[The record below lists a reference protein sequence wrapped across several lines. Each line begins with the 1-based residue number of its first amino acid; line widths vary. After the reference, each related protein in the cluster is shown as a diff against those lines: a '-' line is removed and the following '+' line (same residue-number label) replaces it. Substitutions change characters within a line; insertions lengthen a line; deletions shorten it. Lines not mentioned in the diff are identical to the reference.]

1 MQIIDNFVK
10 DPALLKAVTNL
21 NDPFWTKGYYWWQNG
36 SPTINLRH
44 KLIDYIWL
52 QGRVKDVPNNFKGFE
67 HWIGIYDS
75 NNQLS
80 TMQKEEQDKET
91 YSLNHH
97 FDKDEW
103 LWKHKQILSK
113 PSIGC
118 VYYPPIGEQCKG
130 GELIIYDTEET
141 DSTAKSTAVAPKP
154 NRLVIFNPGQYHAVQ
169 EVTAGVRYA
178 IAINVWEKALSAG
191 QLKDMNEVI

>member
-1 MQIIDNFVK
+1 MQVIDNFIK

-21 NDPFWTKGYYWWQNG
+21 EDSFWTPGWYWWQNG
-36 SPTINLRH
+36 SPTITLRH

-67 HWIGIYDS
+67 HWVGIYDS
-75 NNQLS
+75 NNELS
-80 TMQKEEQDKET
+80 TMEKKEQGEDT

-103 LWKHKQILSK
+103 LWKNKKILSK
-113 PSIGC
+113 PNLGC
-118 VYYPPIGEQCKG
+118 VYYPPVGEQCQG
-130 GELIIYDTEET
+130 GELIIYDTEQT
-141 DSTAKSTAVAPKP
+141 DLGAPSTAIEPKH
-154 NRLVIFNPGQYHAVQ
+154 NRLVVFNPGQYHAVQ

-178 IAINVWEKALSAG
+178 IAINVWENALSPG

>member
-1 MQIIDNFVK
+1 MQVIDNFVK
-10 DPALLKAVTNL
+10 DPNLLKAVTNL
-21 NDPFWTKGYYWWQNG
+21 DDPFWTSGWYWWQNG
-36 SPTINLRH
+36 SPTITLRH

-52 QGRVKDVPNNFKGFE
+52 QGRVKQVPINFKGFE

-75 NNQLS
+75 NNQKS
-80 TMQKEEQDKET
+80 TMEKKEQSGDT

-103 LWKHKQILSK
+103 LWKNKKILSK

-118 VYYPPIGEQCKG
+118 VYYPPVGEQCEG

-141 DSTAKSTAVAPKP
+141 DLGAPSTAVEPKP

-169 EVTAGVRYA
+169 EVTAGIRYA
-178 IAINVWEKALSAG
+178 IAINVWQNALSPG

>member
-1 MQIIDNFVK
+1 MQVIDNFVK
-10 DPALLKAVTNL
+10 DPKLLNQLQNL
-21 NDPFWTKGYYWWQNG
+21 STDFWTTGWYWWQNG
-36 SPTINLRH
+36 SPAITLRH

-52 QGRVKDVPNNFKGFE
+52 QGRVKEVPNTFKGFE

-75 NNQLS
+75 NNSLS
-80 TMQKEEQDKET
+80 TMEKKELQGDT

-103 LWKHKQILSK
+103 LWKNKKILSK

-118 VYYPPIGEQCKG
+118 VYYPPIGEQCQG
-130 GELIIYDTEET
+130 GELIIYDTEQT
-141 DSTAKSTAVAPKP
+141 DLGAPSTAIEPKH
-154 NRLVIFNPGQYHAVQ
+154 NRLVVFNPGQYHAVQ

-178 IAINVWEKALSAG
+178 IAINVWENALSPG

>member
-1 MQIIDNFVK
+1 MQVIDNFVK
-10 DPALLKAVTNL
+10 DPQLLKQLQNL
-21 NDPFWTKGYYWWQNG
+21 SNDFWTPGWYWWQNG
-36 SPTINLRH
+36 SPSITLRH

-52 QGRVKDVPNNFKGFE
+52 QGRVKEVPANFKGFE
-67 HWIGIYDS
+67 HWVGIYDS

-80 TMQKEEQDKET
+80 TMEKKEQGEDT

-103 LWKHKQILSK
+103 LWKNKKILSK
-113 PSIGC
+113 PNLGC
-118 VYYPPIGEQCKG
+118 VYYPPVGEQCQG

-141 DSTAKSTAVAPKP
+141 DLGAPSTPVEPKH
-154 NRLVIFNPGQYHAVQ
+154 NRLVVFNPGQYHAVQ

-178 IAINVWEKALSAG
+178 IAINVWENALSPG